1 MMFKTRLF
9 LIVLTGFMLT
19 GLYVDTAHAVSDVTL
34 QQWGQEAT
42 SQIRTSFRLSSGLYA
57 QSLTERF
64 PAYAWGQG
72 IHFSALVAAAKVNP
86 SAYLAEAESVANK
99 MHSQYWCTSNGKSG
113 YNASANNCGD
123 RYYDDNAWI
132 ALALM
137 ELYEITDNTTYLD
150 RAKAVVVFCM
160 SGENGPGDTPNGGI
174 RWHESG
180 TCGAN
185 VCSTAPTCL
194 ANLIIYQVTG
204 IQQYLVDG
212 LRLYN
217 WLRTS
222 DVQDPVTGLYWQSIN
237 CSGGIDKGF
246 LGYET
251 APPLQA
257 TIRLYQITG
266 DASYLTEAQRL
277 AAAMETHF
285 VNGTNHNLRQSG
297 KWCGHD
303 MTNAMVELY
312 EVDRNPRWLNV
323 AAGYL
328 EYLYLYCKD
337 AYGRYPT
344 DWYNTGGGSAELL
357 DNASVMRSF
366 WKLAQTPGGTAP
378 TYPVLFFENCS
389 YGGWS
394 AGFGTGSYTLS
405 QLKASGI
412 PDNSISSAAIASG
425 YQVSFYE
432 NDNFQGATLTRS
444 ANVSCLSDNGWN
456 DRASSLRITGCNPTT
471 ITPYLSVNGNEQAQ
485 TARASLD
492 IGDTVILSPEPATG
506 GMWSWIGPAG
516 FSASTREITLSNI
529 QFSQAGDYIAT
540 YTNNCGAQSSQVF
553 TLSLVPAMTMYQNC
567 SYTGWSAKLGVGA
580 YTAADIIA
588 AGGKDNDASS
598 VRIEPGCRVTFY
610 ANDNFGG
617 AVLVKTATDTC
628 FVDDGW
634 NDRLSSLVIEEI
646 AEPAG
651 YWQMNDGAG
660 LIAQD
665 ASAFNRDGALFNMN
679 PDNWGPGRR
688 CAGLWFDGVDDYMEI
703 SGFKGVSGMHSRT
716 CSAWVKT
723 TASKDNP
730 IITWGSPLAGQKWM
744 FRVDPDG
751 TLAVGVWNGY
761 IKTQR
766 KINDGHWHHAAVVL
780 IDDYTPSVNEIEL
793 YIDGESETSAYANN
807 TQAVNTSSAA
817 NVLIGAR
824 MDGLSSKS
832 FYAGF
837 IDDVRIYTRALSAA
851 EIRAI
856 YRADALIGDI
866 SLDGIVD
873 FSDFTSVAQYWQ
885 QAGSCNG
892 DVTCDCAVDMNDFMI
907 LADEWLM
914 QIE

>member
-1 MMFKTRLF
+1 MMCKIRLF
-9 LIVLTGFMLT
+9 LIVVTGFVLT
-19 GLYVDTAHAVSDVTL
+19 GLGADRACAVSGITL

-42 SQIRTSFRLSSGLYA
+42 SQIRTDFRLSSGLYA
-57 QSLTERF
+57 QSLTQRF
-64 PAYAWGQG
+64 PAYAWAQG
-72 IHFSALVAAAKVNP
+72 IHFSSLVAAAKVNP
-86 SAYLAEAESVANK
+86 AAYLAEAESVANK

-137 ELYEITDNTTYLD
+137 ELYEITGNTTYLN

-174 RWHESG
+174 RWHESS

-194 ANLIIYQVTG
+194 ANLMIYQVTG

-217 WLRTS
+217 WMRTS
-222 DVQDPVTGLYWQSIN
+222 GVQDSVTGLYWQSIN
-237 CSGGIDKGF
+237 CSGRIDKGF

-285 VNGTNHNLRQSG
+285 VNGTNHNLTQSG

-328 EYLYLYCKD
+328 EYLYTYCKD

-357 DNASVMRSF
+357 DNASAMRSF
-366 WKLAQTPGGTAP
+366 WKMAQTPGGTAP
-378 TYPVLFFENCS
+378 TYPVMFFENCS

-405 QLKASGI
+405 QLKACGI
-412 PDNSISSAAIASG
+412 GDNSISSAAIASG
-425 YQVSFYE
+425 YQVVFYE
-432 NDNFQGATLTRS
+432 NDNFQGATLTKT
-444 ANVSCLSDNGWN
+444 ANASCLSDNGWN
-456 DRASSLRITGCNPTT
+456 DRASSLKITGCNPTG
-471 ITPYLSVNGNEQAQ
+471 ITPYLSVNGSDQAQ

-492 IGDTVILSPEPATG
+492 SGDAVTLSPEPVSG

-516 FSASTREITLSNI
+516 FSASSREITLSNI

-540 YTNNCGAQSSQVF
+540 YTNSCGAQSYQVF
-553 TLSLVPAMTMYQNC
+553 TLSIVPAITMYQDC
-567 SYTGWSAKLGVGA
+567 SYGGWSAKFCVGA

-588 AGGKDNDASS
+588 AGGKDNDTSS
-598 VRIEPGCRVTFY
+598 VRIEPGYRVTFY

-617 AVLVKTATDTC
+617 ATLVKTADDTC

-634 NDRLSSLVIEEI
+634 NDRLSSMVIEEI

-651 YWQMNDGAG
+651 YWQMNEDNG
-660 LIAQD
+660 LVAND
-665 ASAFNRDGALFNMN
+665 SSTYNRNGTLLNM
-679 PDNWGPGRR
+679 DNNNWILGRR
-688 CAGLWFDGVDDYMEI
+688 CAGLSFDGVDDYVEI
-703 SGFKGVSGMHSRT
+703 TDFKGICGLRSRT

-744 FRVDPDG
+744 FRMDPDG
-751 TLAVGVWNGY
+751 TLAVAVWGGY

-766 KINDGHWHHAAVVL
+766 KINDGRWHHVSAVL
-780 IDDYTPSVNEIEL
+780 FDDYTPSVDEIAL
-793 YIDGESETSAYANN
+793 YIDGDVEISPYANN

-824 MDGLSSKS
+824 IDGLSSKG
-832 FYAGF
+832 FYTGL
-837 IDDVRIYTRALSAA
+837 IDDVRIYNRALSAA
-851 EIRAI
+851 DIRDI
-856 YRADALIGDI
+856 YRADALIGDL
-866 SLDGIVD
+866 SSDGVVD
-873 FSDFTSVAQYWQ
+873 FADFSSIAQSWQ
-885 QAGSCNG
+885 KAGSCNG
-892 DVTCDCAVDMNDFMI
+892 DVTCDCAVDMDDFMI

>member
-1 MMFKTRLF
+1 
-9 LIVLTGFMLT
+9 MLT
-19 GLYVDTAHAVSDVTL
+19 VLSADTAYAVSGVTL

-42 SQIRTSFRLSSGLYA
+42 SQIRNDFRLSSGLYA
-57 QSLTERF
+57 QSLTQRF
-64 PAYAWGQG
+64 PAYAWAQG

-137 ELYEITDNTTYLD
+137 ELYEITGNTTYLN

-194 ANLIIYQVTG
+194 ANLMIYQATG

-222 DVQDPVTGLYWQSIN
+222 GVQDSVTGLYWQSIN

-312 EVDRNPRWLNV
+312 EVDHNPRWLNV

-328 EYLYLYCKD
+328 EYLYIYCKD

-344 DWYNTGGGSAELL
+344 DWYNTGGGSPELL

-366 WKLAQTPGGTAP
+366 WKMAQTPGGTAP
-378 TYPVLFFENCS
+378 TYPVMFFENCS
-389 YGGWS
+389 YSGWS
-394 AGFGTGSYTLS
+394 AGFGAGSYTLG
-405 QLKASGI
+405 QLKACGI
-412 PDNSISSAAIASG
+412 PDNSISSAAIAAG
-425 YQVSFYE
+425 YEVTFYE
-432 NDNFQGATLTRS
+432 NDKFQGITLFKTS
-444 ANVSCLSDNGWN
+444 NDSCFVDEGWN
-456 DRASSLRITGCNPTT
+456 DRATSI
-471 ITPYLSVNGNEQAQ
+471 
-485 TARASLD
+485 
-492 IGDTVILSPEPATG
+492 
-506 GMWSWIGPAG
+506 
-516 FSASTREITLSNI
+516 
-529 QFSQAGDYIAT
+529 
-540 YTNNCGAQSSQVF
+540 
-553 TLSLVPAMTMYQNC
+553 
-567 SYTGWSAKLGVGA
+567 
-580 YTAADIIA
+580 
-588 AGGKDNDASS
+588 
-598 VRIEPGCRVTFY
+598 
-610 ANDNFGG
+610 
-617 AVLVKTATDTC
+617 
-628 FVDDGW
+628 
-634 NDRLSSLVIEEI
+634 VIEETTR
-646 AEPAG
+646 PAG
-651 YWQMNDGAG
+651 YWQLNEDEG
-660 LIAQD
+660 LVVTD
-665 ASAFNRDGALFNMN
+665 SSTYNRNGTLLNMEN
-679 PDNWGPGRR
+679 SNWVLGRQ
-688 CAGLWFDGVDDYMEI
+688 CAGLSFDGVDDYVEI
-703 SGFKGVSGMHSRT
+703 ADFKGICGSRSRT

-730 IITWGSPLAGQKWM
+730 IMTWGSPQAGQKWM
-744 FRVDPDG
+744 FRMDPDG
-751 TLAVGVWNGY
+751 TLAVAVWGGY
-761 IKTQR
+761 IKSQQ
-766 KINDGHWHHAAVVL
+766 KINDGRWHHIAAVL
-780 IDDYTPSVNEIEL
+780 TNDYTPAINEIKL
-793 YIDGESETSAYANN
+793 YIDGMVETSPYASNA
-807 TQAVNTSSAA
+807 QAVNTSSAN
-817 NVLIGAR
+817 NVLIGGR
-824 MDGLSSKS
+824 IDGVSSRG
-832 FYAGF
+832 FFAGL
-837 IDDVRIYTRALSAA
+837 IDDVRIYIRPLSAA
-851 EIRAI
+851 EIRDI
-856 YRADALIGDI
+856 YLADALIGDL
-866 SLDGIVD
+866 SSDGMVD
-873 FSDFTSVAQYWQ
+873 FADFTSIAQSWQ
-885 QAGSCNG
+885 KAGSC
-892 DVTCDCAVDMNDFMI
+892 DDDITCDCTVDMDDFMI